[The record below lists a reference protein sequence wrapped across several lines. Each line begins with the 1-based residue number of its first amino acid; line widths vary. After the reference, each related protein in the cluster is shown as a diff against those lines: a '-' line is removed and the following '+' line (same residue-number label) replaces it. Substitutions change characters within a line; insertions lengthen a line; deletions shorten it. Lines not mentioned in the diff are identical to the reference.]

1 MIRDVTKN
9 ILSAFIGVYRPL
21 IAFFNHEFTRIFRLF
36 NRPVWRRIFNRIDV
50 ERGPITL
57 DRQRIFILPTR
68 HGLMFAVVLLL
79 MLLGSINYS
88 LSLGF
93 VLTFLL
99 GGMALVSILHTYRN
113 LAQLTVSAGKTPQV
127 FAGQQANFTLDLNG
141 PGSTERFAIGVAFE
155 KQHPQFAD
163 VPVGETATAMLMLP
177 APQRG
182 ILRPGR
188 FTLFTRFPLGLF
200 RAWSKLDLDL
210 ACIVYPQPDTAKLP
224 QLTGIQGRGDRAIA
238 AEGSDDFRG
247 MRPYHPGD
255 SLRHVAWKAMAQGRG
270 MLTKQFSGQAK
281 PELWLD
287 WEDLAGMATEA
298 RLSRLCRWVL
308 DAQNAGLSY
317 GLRIPGSTLAPDN
330 DEAHQRC
337 CLEALALFGIDSHKN
352 AHPSKI

>member
-1 MIRDVTKN
+1 M
-9 ILSAFIGVYRPL
+9 S
-21 IAFFNHEFTRIFRLF
+21 RLF

-50 ERGPITL
+50 EHGPITL

-79 MLLGSINYS
+79 MLVGSINYT

-113 LAQLTVSAGKTPQV
+113 LAQLTVSAGKTTPV
-127 FAGQQANFTLDLNG
+127 FAGQQASFTICLN
-141 PGSTERFAIGVAFE
+141 SSSTTERYAVGAMIE
-155 KQHPQFAD
+155 KQHPQFID
-163 VPVGETATAMLMLP
+163 IP
-177 APQRG
+177 ASEAVYAALIMHAPHRG

-188 FTLFTRFPLGLF
+188 FILFTRFPLGLF

-210 ACIVYPQPDTAKLP
+210 ACIVYPQPDSARLP
-224 QLTGIQGRGDRAIA
+224 QLASIQGRDGKAIV

-247 MRPYHPGD
+247 MRPYHLGD

-270 MLTKQFSGQAK
+270 MLTKQFSGQTM

-287 WEDLAGMATEA
+287 WDDLAGMATEA

-317 GLRIPGSTLAPDN
+317 GLRIPGSIIAPGN
-330 DEAHQRC
+330 GEAHQRV
-337 CLEALALFGIDSHKN
+337 CLERLALFGMKGQ
-352 AHPSKI
+352 

>member
-1 MIRDVTKN
+1 M
-9 ILSAFIGVYRPL
+9 L
-21 IAFFNHEFTRIFRLF
+21 RLF

-50 ERGPITL
+50 EHGPITL

-68 HGLMFAVVLLL
+68 HGLMFAVMLLL
-79 MLLGSINYS
+79 MLIGSINYS

-113 LAQLTVSAGKTPQV
+113 LAQLTVRAGKTMPV
-127 FAGQQANFTLDLNG
+127 FAGQQASFTLCLNG
-141 PGSTERFAIGVAFE
+141 SSTTERYAIGVTRE
-155 KQHPQFAD
+155 KQHPQFVD
-163 VPVGETATAMLMLP
+163 IPTGETVHAVLALH

-182 ILRPGR
+182 LLRPGP
-188 FTLFTRFPLGLF
+188 FTLFSRFPLGLF
-200 RAWSKLDLDL
+200 RAWSKLDLD
-210 ACIVYPQPDTAKLP
+210 AVCIVYPQPDTAGLP
-224 QLTGIQGRGDRAIA
+224 QLAGVQGRGDRAIA

-247 MRPYHPGD
+247 MRPYHAGD

-270 MLTKQFSGQAK
+270 MLTKQFFGQAL

-287 WEDLAGMATEA
+287 WDDLAGMATEA

-317 GLRIPGSTLAPDN
+317 GLRIPGSTIAPGYG
-330 DEAHQRC
+330 EAHQRI
-337 CLEALALFGIDSHKN
+337 CLEALALFGIPEALTLSGIKGQ
-352 AHPSKI
+352 

>member
-1 MIRDVTKN
+1 M
-9 ILSAFIGVYRPL
+9 A
-21 IAFFNHEFTRIFRLF
+21 FRLF

-50 ERGPITL
+50 EHGPITL

-79 MLLGSINYS
+79 MLVGSINYT

-113 LAQLTVSAGKTPQV
+113 LAQLTASAGKTAPV
-127 FAGQQANFTLDLNG
+127 FAGQLASFTLCLNG
-141 PGSTERFAIGVAFE
+141 ASTTERFAVGAMFE
-155 KQHPQFAD
+155 KQRPQFVDIAA
-163 VPVGETATAMLMLP
+163 GETVYATLALD

-210 ACIVYPQPDTAKLP
+210 ACIVYPQPDNAALP
-224 QLTGIQGRGDRAIA
+224 QPAGVQGRGGKTIA
-238 AEGSDDFRG
+238 TEGSDDFRG

-255 SLRHVAWKAMAQGRG
+255 SPRHVAWKAMAQGRG
-270 MLTKQFSGQAK
+270 MLTKQFFGQAL

-287 WEDLAGMATEA
+287 WDDLAGMATEE

-317 GLRIPGSTLAPDN
+317 GLRIPGSILAPGN
-330 DEAHQRC
+330 GEAHQRT
-337 CLEALALFGIDSHKN
+337 CLESLALFGIEGR
-352 AHPSKI
+352 

>member
-1 MIRDVTKN
+1 M
-9 ILSAFIGVYRPL
+9 FRP
-21 IAFFNHEFTRIFRLF
+21 F

-50 ERGPITL
+50 EHGPITL

-79 MLLGSINYS
+79 MLVGSINYT

-93 VLTFLL
+93 VLAFLL

-113 LAQLTVSAGKTPQV
+113 LAQLTVSAGKSTPV
-127 FAGQQANFTLDLNG
+127 FAGQQASFTLCLNG
-141 PGSTERFAIGVAFE
+141 SSTTERYAIGVMLE
-155 KQHPQFAD
+155 KQQPQFVDIPA
-163 VPVGETATAMLMLP
+163 GETAYAALALH

-210 ACIVYPQPDTAKLP
+210 ACIVYPQPDSARLP
-224 QLTGIQGRGDRAIA
+224 RPAGVQGRGGKAIA

-247 MRPYHPGD
+247 MRPYHPGN
-255 SLRHVAWKAMAQGRG
+255 SLRHVAWKAVAQGRG
-270 MLTKQFSGQAK
+270 MLTKQFSGQAM

-287 WEDLAGMATEA
+287 WDDLAGMATEA

-317 GLRIPGSTLAPDN
+317 GLRLPGTTLAPGSG
-330 DEAHQRC
+330 EAHQRN
-337 CLEALALFGIDSHKN
+337 CLERLALFGIKSQ
-352 AHPSKI
+352 

>member
-1 MIRDVTKN
+1 MM
-9 ILSAFIGVYRPL
+9 
-21 IAFFNHEFTRIFRLF
+21 FRLF

-50 ERGPITL
+50 ERGPVTL

-68 HGLMFAVVLLL
+68 HCLVFAVVLLQ
-79 MLLGSINYS
+79 MLLGSINYT

-99 GGMALVSILHTYRN
+99 GGMALVAILHTYRN
-113 LAQLTVSAGKTPQV
+113 LDQLTVSAGKTMPV
-127 FAGQQANFTLDLNG
+127 FTGQQASFSLCLNG
-141 PGSTERFAIGVAFE
+141 SGTTERYAIGVMFE
-155 KQHPQFAD
+155 KQHPQYVD
-163 VPVGETATAMLMLP
+163 VPAGETVTATLTLP

-188 FTLFTRFPLGLF
+188 CTLFTRFPLGLF
-200 RAWSKLDLDL
+200 RAWSKLDLDM
-210 ACIVYPQPDTAKLP
+210 ACIVYPQPDSAKLP
-224 QLTGIQGRGDRAIA
+224 QLAGIQGRGSKAIA

-247 MRPYHPGD
+247 MRPYHTGD

-270 MLTKQFSGQAK
+270 MLTKQFSGQAL

-287 WEDLAGMATEA
+287 WDDLAGMDTEA

-317 GLRIPGSTLAPDN
+317 GLRIPGSTLAPGN
-330 DEAHQRC
+330 GETHQRS
-337 CLEALALFGIDSHKN
+337 CLEALALFGIAPHKN
-352 AHPSKI
+352 AHPA

>member
-1 MIRDVTKN
+1 MMR
-9 ILSAFIGVYRPL
+9 
-21 IAFFNHEFTRIFRLF
+21 RLF

-50 ERGPITL
+50 EHGPITL

-79 MLLGSINYS
+79 MLVGSINYT

-113 LAQLTVSAGKTPQV
+113 LAQLTIGAGKTMPV
-127 FAGQQANFTLDLNG
+127 FAGQQASFILCLN
-141 PGSTERFAIGVAFE
+141 SSSTTERYAVGVMLE
-155 KQHPQFAD
+155 KHPPQFVDIPA
-163 VPVGETATAMLMLP
+163 GETVTTALALH

-182 ILRPGR
+182 ILQPGR

-200 RAWSKLDLDL
+200 RAWSKLDLDM
-210 ACIVYPQPDTAKLP
+210 ACIIYPQPDTSRLP

-247 MRPYHPGD
+247 MRPYHTGD

-270 MLTKQFSGQAK
+270 MLTKQFSGQTR
-281 PELWLD
+281 PELRLD
-287 WEDLAGMATEA
+287 WDDLAGIDTEA

-317 GLRIPGSTLAPDN
+317 GLRIPDATIEPDN
-330 DEAHQRC
+330 GETHQRT
-337 CLEALALFGIDSHKN
+337 CLEALALFGMDHHKN
-352 AHPSKI
+352 AHPAKA

>member
-1 MIRDVTKN
+1 M
-9 ILSAFIGVYRPL
+9 
-21 IAFFNHEFTRIFRLF
+21 FRLF

-50 ERGPITL
+50 ERGPVTL

-68 HGLMFAVVLLL
+68 YGLMFAVVLLL
-79 MLLGSINYS
+79 MLLGSINYT

-99 GGMALVSILHTYRN
+99 GGMALISILHTYRN
-113 LAQLTVSAGKTPQV
+113 LAQLTVSAGKTPPV
-127 FAGQQANFTLDLNG
+127 FAGQQANFNLCLNSSG
-141 PGSTERFAIGVAFE
+141 TMERFAIGVTLE
-155 KQHPQFAD
+155 KLHPQFVD
-163 VPVGETATAMLMLP
+163 VPAGETMTAMLTLP

-210 ACIVYPQPDTAKLP
+210 ACIVYPQPDSAKLP
-224 QLTGIQGRGDRAIA
+224 QLTGIHGRGGKAIA
-238 AEGSDDFRG
+238 AEGRDDFRG

-270 MLTKQFSGQAK
+270 MLTKQFSGQAL

-287 WEDLAGMATEA
+287 WDALAGMTAEA

-317 GLRIPGSTLAPDN
+317 GLRIPGSTIDPDN
-330 DEAHQRC
+330 GEAHQRT
-337 CLEALALFGIDSHKN
+337 CLEALALFGIEARALPGAKGQ
-352 AHPSKI
+352 

>member
-1 MIRDVTKN
+1 M
-9 ILSAFIGVYRPL
+9 
-21 IAFFNHEFTRIFRLF
+21 
-36 NRPVWRRIFNRIDV
+36 
-50 ERGPITL
+50 
-57 DRQRIFILPTR
+57 
-68 HGLMFAVVLLL
+68 LLL
-79 MLLGSINYS
+79 MLVGSINYT

-113 LAQLTVSAGKTPQV
+113 LAQLTVGVGKAMPV
-127 FAGQQANFTLDLNG
+127 FAGQQASFTLCLIN
-141 PGSTERFAIGVAFE
+141 SSTTERYAVGVMLE
-155 KQHPQFAD
+155 KQHPQFVD
-163 VPVGETATAMLMLP
+163 VPAGETVTTALALH

-182 ILRPGR
+182 ILRSGR

-210 ACIVYPQPDTAKLP
+210 ACIVYPHPDSARLP
-224 QLTGIQGRGDRAIA
+224 QLGSVRGRGDKAIA

-270 MLTKQFSGQAK
+270 MLTKQFSGQAS

-287 WEDLAGMATEA
+287 WDDLTGMDTEA

-308 DAQNAGLSY
+308 DAQNTGLSY
-317 GLRIPGSTLAPDN
+317 GLRIPGTTIPAGN
-330 DEAHQRC
+330 GEAHQRS
-337 CLEALALFGIDSHKN
+337 CLETLALFGIAPHKN
-352 AHPSKI
+352 AHPAKA

>member
-1 MIRDVTKN
+1 M
-9 ILSAFIGVYRPL
+9 
-21 IAFFNHEFTRIFRLF
+21 FRLF

-50 ERGPITL
+50 EHGPITL

-68 HGLMFAVVLLL
+68 HCLVFAVVLLL
-79 MLLGSINYS
+79 MLLGSINYT

-99 GGMALVSILHTYRN
+99 GGMALVAILHTYRN
-113 LAQLTVSAGKTPQV
+113 LDQLTVSAGKTMPV
-127 FAGQQANFTLDLNG
+127 FAGQQASFSLCLTSSG
-141 PGSTERFAIGVAFE
+141 ATERFAIGVMLE
-155 KQHPQFAD
+155 KQQPQFVN
-163 VPVGETATAMLMLP
+163 VPAGETVTATLTLP

-210 ACIVYPQPDTAKLP
+210 ACIVYPQPDSAKLP
-224 QLTGIQGRGDRAIA
+224 QLAGIQGRGSKAIA

-247 MRPYHPGD
+247 MRPYHTGD

-270 MLTKQFSGQAK
+270 MLTKQFSGQAL

-287 WEDLAGMATEA
+287 WDDLAGMDTEA

-317 GLRIPGSTLAPDN
+317 GLRIPGSSIAPGN
-330 DEAHQRC
+330 GEAHQRN
-337 CLEALALFGIDSHKN
+337 CLERLALFGIKSQ
-352 AHPSKI
+352 

>member
-1 MIRDVTKN
+1 MM
-9 ILSAFIGVYRPL
+9 
-21 IAFFNHEFTRIFRLF
+21 FRLF

-50 ERGPITL
+50 ESGPVTL

-68 HGLMFAVVLLL
+68 YGLMFAVVLLL
-79 MLLGSINYS
+79 MLVGSINYT

-113 LAQLTVSAGKTPQV
+113 LAQLTVRAGKSMPV
-127 FAGQQANFTLDLNG
+127 FAGQQASFALYLNG
-141 PGSTERFAIGVAFE
+141 SSATERFAIGVTLE
-155 KQHPQFAD
+155 KQYPQFID
-163 VPVGETATAMLMLP
+163 IPVGETVTAALALH

-182 ILRPGR
+182 ILRLGR
-188 FTLFTRFPLGLF
+188 FTLLSRFPLGLF
-200 RAWSKLDLDL
+200 RAWSKLDLDM
-210 ACIVYPQPDTAKLP
+210 ACIVYPQPDAAPLP
-224 QLTGIQGRGDRAIA
+224 QLAGIQGRGDRAIA
-238 AEGSDDFRG
+238 TEGSDDFRG

-270 MLTKQFSGQAK
+270 MLTKQFSGQAL

-287 WEDLAGMATEA
+287 WDDLAGMATEA

-317 GLRIPGSTLAPDN
+317 GLRIPCSIIAPGN
-330 DEAHQRC
+330 GEAHRRT
-337 CLEALALFGIDSHKN
+337 CLEALALFGIDANKN
-352 AHPSKI
+352 AHPSK